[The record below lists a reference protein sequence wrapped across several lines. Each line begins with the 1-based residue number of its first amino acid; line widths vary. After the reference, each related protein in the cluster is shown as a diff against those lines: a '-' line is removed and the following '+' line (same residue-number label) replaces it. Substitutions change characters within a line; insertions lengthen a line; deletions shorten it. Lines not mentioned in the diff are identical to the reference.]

1 VITFHIQPGELN
13 RQVIVEQRSTTR
25 GTMGE
30 EIDSWTTY
38 KRIWSKVL
46 PIRGQEAAI
55 ARRETGKLET
65 KFWFRYFSG
74 LTLKMRLNMGGRYF
88 DIVSI
93 ANLEERG
100 RFLEVTAVE
109 TI

>member
-1 VITFHIQPGELN
+1 MITFRLQPGELN
-13 RQVIVEQRSTTR
+13 RKVIVERRSTTL

-30 EIDSWTTY
+30 EINSWTTY
-38 KRIWSKVL
+38 KAIWCKVL
-46 PIRGQEAAI
+46 PGRGQESAI

-65 KFWFRYFSG
+65 KFWCRYFSG
-74 LTLKMRLNMGGRYF
+74 LTLKMRLNLSGRYF

-93 ANLEERG
+93 ANLEERN

>member
-1 VITFHIQPGELN
+1 MITFRIQPGELN
-13 RQVIVEQRSTTR
+13 RQVVVEQRSTTR

-38 KRIWSKVL
+38 KKVWCKVL
-46 PIRGQEAAI
+46 PGRGQEAAI
-55 ARRETGKLET
+55 ARRETGRLET
-65 KFWFRYFSG
+65 KFWCRYFAG
-74 LTLKMRLNMGGRYF
+74 LHQKMRLNMGGRYF
-88 DIVSI
+88 NILSI
-93 ANLEERG
+93 ANLDERN